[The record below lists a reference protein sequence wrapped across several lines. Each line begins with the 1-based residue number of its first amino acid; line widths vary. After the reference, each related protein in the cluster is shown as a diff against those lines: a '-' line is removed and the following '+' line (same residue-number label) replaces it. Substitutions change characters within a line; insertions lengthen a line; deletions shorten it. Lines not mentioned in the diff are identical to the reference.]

1 MMIFFSNAA
10 RSKVN
15 SVICSISGHAP
26 NLFGIVANKSL
37 YITKHGK
44 NCGKKLL
51 AQSIPTVLFCVFAA
65 TLTMLHFLT
74 SWVWFVEFFVFFCFC
89 FVFFKDELQKHLKE
103 KGLNFLQTLSLDSIL
118 TVALPVTSKS
128 LSSPSNSVFLA
139 FLK

>member
-1 MMIFFSNAA
+1 
-10 RSKVN
+10 
-15 SVICSISGHAP
+15 
-26 NLFGIVANKSL
+26 
-37 YITKHGK
+37 
-44 NCGKKLL
+44 
-51 AQSIPTVLFCVFAA
+51 
-65 TLTMLHFLT
+65 MLHFLT